1 MPPAVLT
8 LHCLVLIITHLHQA
22 TGRSVVVHL
31 QEDGVASNDSGLTWK
46 HTLPS
51 LTTFTFCVR
60 LYSYHMR
67 YSDYFFSYAVP
78 ESDNE
83 LAFHL
88 KYDKRELRLA
98 CCSRRIFHIIKV
110 DVRLLAWFPFCASV
124 DLTASSVTFVHSNG
138 TEKSALVDAVSEKG
152 LGLNVK
158 GGGNVVLGQDQDE
171 LRGGTDRGQ
180 SFNGY
185 LADMWLGRA
194 LLTEVQMQ
202 EYVQCGAV
210 MPPDAPQAVLD
221 FQDLGNDFMLGVA
234 TVFADERVNPCSSSR
249 DILFSVFSEP
259 HTAHQAAQLCST
271 LNGKVAAP
279 QSTEENQ
286 SLLREG
292 SRMVAQCKEY
302 SKGANVWIGVVWK
315 PLIQMWT
322 DVSTGQEAVYRNFE
336 VEIKPSGQEELC
348 VSGTS
353 MGSPQNNW
361 DIESCS
367 FQLCT
372 ACQFNRPAPIML
384 RGLCSE
390 SLFDREY
397 YIYDTINSR
406 PVFNGKLWSRLAW
419 TNDETDGWSGWKLT
433 LLTDPHIHARM
444 LSTSDMAHPI
454 GIHEYEVV
462 GDKCRGERQY
472 LRLTSCTLN
481 QFTCEDG
488 TCVELEQRCNLE
500 LDCADNSDEMDCETL
515 IIPSGYEKG
524 LPPPKLNT
532 DTPTPVLFDIVIML
546 VRNLDLLNS
555 RLVLDL
561 TLTRSWLDS
570 RLQYKN
576 LQKDQNLNQIDSM
589 MKTVWY
595 PDSNFLGTD
604 GSYALWDDLDTAG
617 WAHRTAQPLP
627 DNDQSI
633 DEDVY
638 YSGEENPLMLERK
651 FTVTLMCTYDLA
663 MYPFDTQRCPL
674 VIYIRYY
681 TASYVITKLNTLNF
695 TGTRRLME
703 YRVTGLT
710 NREVLHQNKSGQHM
724 EMVLTN
730 QYGYF
735 ITGAYIPTL
744 LLLVVSYLT
753 FFFDL
758 RDFTDR
764 IMVSLTSLLVLAALF
779 SQIASALPKTA
790 YLKLI
795 DVWFLFCILSDFV
808 MVFVLVVINR
818 YLESPSSPPPIM
830 SVSPLTSSSFITTTS
845 SSSSSSS
852 IPSVNQMEKMKKISL
867 KPSMEKK
874 VDKWCCRPLLD
885 PRRCNTLVQFALPL
899 LLGFFIIAYF
909 SFVAYKM
916 AGVRDNFHT
925 NPILDEPQ
933 YHQLLQNDP

>member
-1 MPPAVLT
+1 MSSAVVT
-8 LHCLVLIITHLHQA
+8 LQCLVLLIAHLHQA
-22 TGRSVVVHL
+22 KGRSVVVQL
-31 QEDGVASNDSGLTWK
+31 QEDGVASKDSGLIWK
-46 HTLPS
+46 HNLPS

-60 LYSYHMR
+60 LYSYQRR

-78 ESDNE
+78 DSDNE
-83 LAFHL
+83 LAFL
-88 KYDKRELRLA
+88 
-98 CCSRRIFHIIKV
+98 KV

-124 DLTASSVTFVHSNG
+124 DLTAASVTFVHSNG
-138 TEKSALVDAVSEKG
+138 TEKSTLVDAVSEKG
-152 LGLNVK
+152 LELNVQ
-158 GGGNVVLGQDQDE
+158 GGGSVVLGQDQDE
-171 LRGGTDRGQ
+171 PRGGMNRGQ

-185 LADMWLGRA
+185 LADVWLGEA

-202 EYVQCGAV
+202 EYVQCRAV
-210 MPPDAPQAVLD
+210 LPPDALQAVLD
-221 FQDLGNDFMLGVA
+221 FQDLDNDFTLGVA
-234 TVFADERVNPCSSSR
+234 TVGADEMVNPCSSSR

-259 HTAHQAAQLCST
+259 RTAHQAAQLCSI

-279 QSTEENQ
+279 RSIEENQ

-292 SRMVAQCKEY
+292 SRRVAQCKTY
-302 SKGANVWIGVVWK
+302 SEGANVWIGVVWK

-348 VSGTS
+348 VSGAS
-353 MGSPQNNW
+353 MGSSHNNW

-406 PVFNGKLWSRLAW
+406 PVFNGKFWSRLAW
-419 TNDETDGWSGWKLT
+419 TNNESDGWSGWKLT

-444 LSTSDMAHPI
+444 ISTSDIEHPI
-454 GIHEYEVV
+454 GIHEYKVV
-462 GDKCRGERQY
+462 GDKCPGERQY

-481 QFTCEDG
+481 QFTCDDG

-500 LDCADNSDEMDCETL
+500 LDCADHSDEMDCETL
-515 IIPSGYEKG
+515 IMPSGYEKD
-524 LPPPKLNT
+524 LPPPKMNT
-532 DTPTPVLFDIVIML
+532 DTPTPVFFDIVIML

-555 RLVLDL
+555 QLILDL

-576 LQKDQNLNQIDSM
+576 LQKDENLNQIDSM
-589 MKTVWY
+589 MGTVWY
-595 PDSNFLGTD
+595 PDCIFLGSD
-604 GSYALWDDLDTAG
+604 GSYALWVDLDIVG
-617 WAHRTAQPLP
+617 WAHRNAQPLP
-627 DNDQSI
+627 DNDQNI
-633 DEDVY
+633 NEDVY
-638 YSGEENPLMLERK
+638 YSGKENPIILDRK
-651 FTVTLMCTYDLA
+651 FTVTLMCTYDLS

-681 TASYVITKLNTLNF
+681 TASYVLIKLDALNF

-710 NREVLHQNKSGQHM
+710 NREVLHQNKSGQHL
-724 EMVLTN
+724 ELVLTN

-818 YLESPSSPPPIM
+818 YLESPSSPPSPTTTTT
-830 SVSPLTSSSFITTTS
+830 SVSPFTSSPYITTTSSFS

-852 IPSVNQMEKMKKISL
+852 IPTVNQVEKMKNISF

-874 VDKWCCRPLLD
+874 VDKCCCRRVTLD
-885 PRRCNTLVQFALPL
+885 PRRCNTLVQFTLPL
-899 LLGFFIIAYF
+899 LLGVFIIAYF

-916 AGVRDNFHT
+916 GGVSDDFNT
-925 NPILDEPQ
+925 NPIL
-933 YHQLLQNDP
+933 HHDP